1 MPILKEEKLYNGA
14 LLGQGQFDWIAGAN
28 SAVEHKVLLESG
40 NWKEIAIPHEI
51 QVVNQGTDNQY
62 DTSMCVSFNGTTD
75 ALEYILMQ
83 MLRLGQIPQ
92 VTVKWLQ
99 EKGYF
104 VNGVINFNERFT
116 GVKGQTTAQGAY
128 QFLVANGAKNFGLI
142 PQSKLPFAETF
153 NENIDPALIPKELD
167 ELGKEFLTHLAI
179 NYEWVQPEDTQEFL
193 KYSPLSCVGQYAD
206 GDGILNPPGN
216 TGHSMLLVN
225 ETDEYREI
233 DDSYWRQFK
242 KYNKSKLQSFMA
254 FYITPLKTDTNSM
267 ETNKWITENDL
278 KWVQNSVTGQF
289 GRVLRGKLMMFV
301 SSDRGTLALLDDKM
315 RTEPSIKITPAEF
328 EQLERVGM
336 TSNF

>member
-1 MPILKEEKLYNGA
+1 MEIKNGA

-28 SAVEHKVLLESG
+28 SAVEHKVLCESG
-40 NWKEIAIPHEI
+40 NWKDLAIPHEI
-51 QVVNQGTDNQY
+51 QVVNQNTNDPY
-62 DTSMCVSFNGTTD
+62 DTLMCVSFNGSTD
-75 ALEYILMQ
+75 AIEYILMA
-83 MLRLGQIPQ
+83 MLRQNLIPK
-92 VTVKWLQ
+92 VTVKWLE

-104 VNGVINFNERFT
+104 ENGVINFNERFT
-116 GVKGQTTAQGAY
+116 AVKGKTTSYGAY
-128 QFLVANGAKNFGLI
+128 QFLVAEGMRNSGLI

-153 NENIDPALIPKELD
+153 NENIDPELIPKDLD
-167 ELGKEFLTHLAI
+167 DLGKEFLTHLAI
-179 NYEWVQPEDTQEFL
+179 NYEWVAEADTKEFM

-216 TGHSMLLVN
+216 TGHSMLQVN

-254 FYITPLKTDTNSM
+254 FYITPLKTDNNSM
-267 ETNKWITENDL
+267 ETSKWIAENDL

-301 SSDRGTLALLDDKM
+301 SSDRGTMALLDAKM
-315 RTEPSIKITPAEF
+315 RSEPSIKITPAEF

-336 TSNF
+336 TANF